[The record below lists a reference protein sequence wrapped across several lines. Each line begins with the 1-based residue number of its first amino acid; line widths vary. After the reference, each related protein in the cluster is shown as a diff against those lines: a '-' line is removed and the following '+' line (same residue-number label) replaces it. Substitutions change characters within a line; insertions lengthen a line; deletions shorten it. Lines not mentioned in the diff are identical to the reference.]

1 MSEKQL
7 TKLQGS
13 ELALGIQFSAGIG
26 KEKSLVLTAGVP
38 LDMSYADM
46 NKILDKIAS
55 AIDRQELKYRLHDMT
70 DFIEKCEGDLE
81 RNRAQL
87 ATYTSAAEA
96 SWGLSNRQ
104 GPYKPSGKQV
114 NEMQNYANTET
125 HLIANIKKL
134 REQADDMRKKIA
146 QAEA

>member
-38 LDMSYADM
+38 LEMSYADM
-46 NKILDKIAS
+46 NKILDKIA
-55 AIDRQELKYRLHDMT
+55 ATIDRQELKYRLRDMT

-81 RNRAQL
+81 RNRVQL
-87 ATYTSAAEA
+87 ATYRSSAEA
-96 SWGLSNRQ
+96 TFAVSGRKGDFQPTGRQKAELDNYSN
-104 GPYKPSGKQV
+104 S
-114 NEMQNYANTET
+114 ET
-125 HLIANIKKL
+125 HLVAQIRKL
-134 REQADDMRKKIA
+134 REQAADMRKKI
-146 QAEA
+146 QQVEA

>member
-38 LDMSYADM
+38 LTMSYDDM
-46 NKILDKIAS
+46 NKILDKIAA

-81 RNRAQL
+81 RNRAQE
-87 ATYTSAAEA
+87 ATYRSSSEATFAASGRKGEFQPT
-96 SWGLSNRQ
+96 GRQ
-104 GPYKPSGKQV
+104 KTD
-114 NEMQNYANTET
+114 MQNYQNTET
-125 HLIANIKKL
+125 HLVAQIRKL
-134 REQADDMRKKIA
+134 REQATDMRKKI
-146 QAEA
+146 QQVEA

>member
-38 LDMSYADM
+38 LDMPYADM
-46 NKILDKIAS
+46 NKILDKIAG
-55 AIDRQELKYRLHDMT
+55 AIDRQELKYRLRDIT

-81 RNRAQL
+81 RNRVQL
-87 ATYTSAAEA
+87 STYRSAAEA
-96 SWGLSNRQ
+96 MFASSGRKGEFQPN
-104 GPYKPSGKQV
+104 GKQSA
-114 NEMQNYANTET
+114 EMTNYANSET
-125 HLIANIKKL
+125 HLVAQIRKL
-134 REQADDMRKKIA
+134 REQAADMRKKIE
-146 QAEA
+146 QVEA

>member
-7 TKLQGS
+7 TKLHGS

-46 NKILDKIAS
+46 NKILDKIAA
-55 AIDRQELKYRLHDMT
+55 AIDRQELKYRLRDVT
-70 DFIEKCEGDLE
+70 DFIEKCEADLE
-81 RNRAQL
+81 RNRVQL

-96 SWGLSNRQ
+96 AWGFSNRQ

-114 NEMQNYANTET
+114 NEVQNYANTET

-146 QAEA
+146 QVES